1 MFFEFVLRNLGF
13 CTITAFAIGAGAI
26 VLIDLARGA
35 FARDVDAHAMT
46 VRNGEIVDPEA
57 VQR

>member
-13 CTITAFAIGAGAI
+13 CIITAFFVGAGAI
-26 VLIDLARGA
+26 VLADLCRGA
-35 FARDVDAHAMT
+35 FARDIDALT
-46 VRNGEIVDPEA
+46 VRNGEIVDPQA